1 MPYGTKISAHTETS
15 ISVVNG
21 HFDTAENLTFCTAFT
36 TPNLKTAPNK
46 IFRPLSK
53 NLQRKCVLFLKLP
66 DKQNL
71 CNAKRRKLHGFASFC
86 AIRYKKFRTQSNLT
100 SCKQFFNLL
109 RLHAMRKMLR
119 QLRFDDCPSSKLHV
133 CKKTPARLA
142 KHLQTF
148 FLLTFQKQKP
158 RKTRGCFVEI
168 YSASSSLLRSKAD
181 CRS

>member
-1 MPYGTKISAHTETS
+1 M
-15 ISVVNG
+15 
-21 HFDTAENLTFCTAFT
+21 AENLTFCTAFT

-119 QLRFDDCPSSKLHV
+119 QLRFDDCTSSKLHV
-133 CKKTPARLA
+133 CKKNARKACKAFADVFSFDISKTKTPKNSGLFCRDLFR
-142 KHLQTF
+142 F
-148 FLLTFQKQKP
+148 FLFTEVQSRLQVV
-158 RKTRGCFVEI
+158 GEFVFFEE
-168 YSASSSLLRSKAD
+168 LVKLV
-181 CRS
+181 